1 MLTHTH
7 TMNDVVEVLG
17 GRGVFSGNIQR
28 ARAFRGIALCL
39 LRGNEAANGYCCATA
54 GYGAHDLHL

>member
-1 MLTHTH
+1 
-7 TMNDVVEVLG
+7 MNDVVEVLG